1 MKHVIIGTAGHV
13 DHGKTALIKAL
24 TGRDTDR
31 LREEKERGI
40 SIELGFAPFDLPGG
54 RRAGV
59 VDVPGHERFIHH
71 MLAGVG
77 GMDLVLFVVAADE
90 GVMPQTRE
98 HLDILNLLGVKKGIV
113 VLTKKDLVDA
123 EWLELVEEEVRETVG
138 GTFLAEAPFFA
149 VSSVTGEGIPELLA
163 AIDAMTQEVEERD
176 PRVSF
181 RLPIDRVFTIT
192 GFGTVVTGTLV
203 AGTIRLGDKCEL
215 LPGEKEGRVRQLHV
229 HGTPVQEAYAGQRVA
244 VNLTGV
250 ALEDVSRGDVLVAP
264 GSLKATTMV
273 DCRLYLLPSAP
284 RPLSH
289 RARVRFHTGTAEVIG
304 RAYLL
309 DKEELEPGDRG
320 LVQFRLEAP
329 VAVRR
334 GDRYVIRFYSPMVTI
349 GGGEVLESHPPRRR
363 RFQEAVIRELELKE
377 KGDPLQLVEQ
387 GLWEAGE
394 RGIGLGELTTKLGL
408 PAGERE
414 DLLTRLG
421 EEGKLVTLTL
431 DQPHYFHRDVWAAL
445 RERALE
451 VLKDFHRQ
459 YPLRW
464 GMAKEELRT
473 RHFPSLAPR
482 LFQEFL
488 LALTGEGVLALER
501 EKVKLASHRVSFTPR
516 QEALRQELEALFLAQ
531 LFSPPDP
538 AEAISRLGAAEAEEI
553 YLALVEAGTLVRLA
567 DDLAFHRRAVEE
579 AKEKLLAHLQAEG
592 SITVSQ
598 FRDLLQTSRRYAL
611 PLLEYFDA
619 QRLTRRVGDKRVR
632 AKKQA

>member
-113 VLTKKDLVDA
+113 VLTKKDLVEE
-123 EWLELVEEEVRETVG
+123 EWLELVTEEVRETLR
-138 GTFLAEAPFFA
+138 GTFLAEAPLFA
-149 VSSVTGEGIPELLA
+149 VSSVTGDGIPQLLA
-163 AIDAMTQEVEERD
+163 AIDALTQEVEERNT
-176 PRVSF
+176 RMSF
-181 RLPIDRVFTIT
+181 LLPIDRVFTIT
-192 GFGTVVTGTLV
+192 GFGIVVTGTLV
-203 AGTIRLGDKCEL
+203 AGTIRLGDKGEI
-215 LPGEKEGRVRQLHV
+215 LPGDKEGRVRQLHV

-244 VNLTGV
+244 VNLTGID
-250 ALEDVSRGDVLVAP
+250 LEDVARGNVLAAP
-264 GSLKATTMV
+264 GSLRATTMV

-289 RARVRFHTGTAEVIG
+289 RTRVRFHAGTAEVMG

-309 DKEELEPGDRG
+309 DQEELEPGDTG
-320 LVQFRLEAP
+320 LVQFRLETP

-334 GDRYVIRFYSPMVTI
+334 SDRYVIRFYSPMVTI

-363 RFQEAVIRELELKE
+363 RFQQAVIRELELKE

-387 GLWEAGE
+387 GLREAGE
-394 RGIGLGELTTKLGL
+394 RGIDLADLTTILGL
-408 PAGERE
+408 SPGEME
-414 DLLTRLG
+414 KLLARLE
-421 EEGKLVTLTL
+421 EEGKLVVLTL
-431 DQPHYFHRDVWAAL
+431 DQPHYFHRDVLATL
-445 RERALE
+445 RERARDCLQ
-451 VLKDFHRQ
+451 DFHRQ

-464 GMAKEELRT
+464 GMPKEELRT
-473 RHFPSLAPR
+473 RHFSALPSR
-482 LFQEFL
+482 LFQGFL
-488 LALTGEGVLALER
+488 LTLAGEGVLELER
-501 EKVKLASHRVSFTPR
+501 EKVKLASHRVSLTPR
-516 QEALRQELEALFLAQ
+516 QEALQKELENIYLSQ
-531 LFSPPDP
+531 PFSPPPP
-538 AEAISRLGAAEAEEI
+538 AEAIARLGTGEAGEV
-553 YLALVEAGTLVRLA
+553 YLALVEEGTLVRLS

-579 AKEKLLAHLQAEG
+579 AREKILAQIRAEG

-598 FRDLLQTSRRYAL
+598 LRDLLQTSRRYAL

-619 QRLTRRVGDKRVR
+619 QRLTRRVGDKRVL
-632 AKKQA
+632 AKKQS